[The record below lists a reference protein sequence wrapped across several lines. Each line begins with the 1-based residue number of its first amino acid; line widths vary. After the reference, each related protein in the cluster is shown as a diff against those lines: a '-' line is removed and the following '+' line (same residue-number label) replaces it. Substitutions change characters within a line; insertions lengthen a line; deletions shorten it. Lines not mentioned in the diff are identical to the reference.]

1 MKPSRAYKRRAAP
14 EAPEPRAPPSPPPRR
29 SRAPV
34 GATPLARRL
43 DAPSKATPQD
53 LFALALDW
61 WKQGERF
68 DIGRMA
74 QALGVSRATVFRWVG
89 TRELLYGEVISS
101 LFEAA
106 LASARKGARGEGPEL
121 AADVT
126 RRLFE
131 LLVKDAPLRRFVQ
144 QDAEY
149 AMRILMSRSST
160 VEQRCAASIRASLE
174 EGVKQGHL
182 RPVMDLDALAYVI
195 LRIGESF
202 LYRDALTGDPVD
214 VESAITAI
222 RILLTVDKQDV
233 RWKGR

>member
-1 MKPSRAYKRRAAP
+1 VPA
-14 EAPEPRAPPSPPPRR
+14 RR
-29 SRAPV
+29 SRQTPARV
-34 GATPLARRL
+34 TPLAQRL
-43 DAPSKATPQD
+43 EAPSKATPQD
-53 LFALALDW
+53 VFALALDW
-61 WKQGERF
+61 WNKGERF

-89 TRELLYGEVISS
+89 SRELLYGEVISS
-101 LFEAA
+101 LFEVA
-106 LASARKGARGEGPEL
+106 LATARKQAKGEGPEFI
-121 AADVT
+121 ADVT
-126 RRLFE
+126 QRLFH
-131 LLVKDAPLRRFVQ
+131 LLVTDAPLRTFVQ

-174 EGVKQGHL
+174 EGVRAGL
-182 RPVMDLDALAYVI
+182 IRPVMDLDALAYVI

-222 RILLTVDKQDV
+222 RILLTVEKEDA
-233 RWKGR
+233 RWKRR

>member
-1 MKPSRAYKRRAAP
+1 MKTARAGKRAAVSAPAPRRARQDA
-14 EAPEPRAPPSPPPRR
+14 AR
-29 SRAPV
+29 V
-34 GATPLARRL
+34 TPLARRL
-43 DAPSKATPQD
+43 ETPSRATPQD
-53 LFALALDW
+53 LFTLALDW
-61 WKQGERF
+61 WKKGERF

-74 QALGVSRATVFRWVG
+74 QELGVSRATVFRWVG
-89 TRELLYGEVISS
+89 SRELLYGEVLSK
-101 LFEAA
+101 LFEGA
-106 LASARKGARGEGPEL
+106 LAHARKTARGEGPDL
-121 AADVT
+121 IADVT
-126 RRLFE
+126 QRLFR
-131 LLVKDAPLRRFVQ
+131 LLVTDEPLRTFVR

-174 EGVKQGHL
+174 EGVRLGVI

-222 RILLTVDKQDV
+222 RILLTVERDDV
-233 RWKGR
+233 RWKRR

>member
-1 MKPSRAYKRRAAP
+1 VKSPRALKRRAAP
-14 EAPEPRAPPSPPPRR
+14 GAPERPAPPPRR
-29 SRAPV
+29 ARAPV
-34 GATPLARRL
+34 RPTPLAQRL
-43 DAPSKATPQD
+43 EGPSKATPQD
-53 LFALALDW
+53 LFTLELAW

-101 LFEAA
+101 LFEGA
-106 LASARKGARGEGPEL
+106 LAVARQGARGEGPEL
-121 AADVT
+121 VADVT

-131 LLVKDAPLRRFVQ
+131 LLVTDAPLRTFVQ

-160 VEQRCAASIRASLE
+160 VEQRCAESIRASLE

-195 LRIGESF
+195 IRIGESF
-202 LYRDALTGDPVD
+202 LYRDAITGDPVD

-222 RILLTVDKQDV
+222 RILLTVEKQDV